1 MHHVPS
7 RCRRQEGKQRKAGKE
22 KQRRRRAAW
31 KRKGRAASWQRKMQ
45 NLENLEQR
53 WRAAWKRSKQDGRKQ
68 NVGTVRRFIEEGAK
82 RTRPGA
88 AGAKGP
94 WRWCASWGWTS
105 KTARR

>member
-31 KRKGRAASWQRKMQ
+31 KRKGPAAWQRKMQ

>member
-7 RCRRQEGKQRKAGKE
+7 RCRRQAGKQRKAGKE
-22 KQRRRRAAW
+22 KPRRRRAAW
-31 KRKGRAASWQRKMQ
+31 QRKGRAAWQRKGQ

-53 WRAAWKRSKQDGRKQ
+53 WRAAWKRSKQDGRKE
-68 NVGTVRRFIEEGAK
+68 NVGTVRRLKEEGAK